1 MNDEQIL
8 EQVKSNPGKS
18 GTYHRVSGQSLFI
31 STSFGFFIWGIVA
44 DLGPSSLSWPF
55 LANIS
60 FRLELLLLICA
71 PFGTLLGNVFIGVL
85 ADHIGRKKTFIITM
99 MSYAAGI
106 LVVSISINYFLFI
119 AGLFLAG
126 LGVGG
131 EEAPSLSLIAEDT
144 TVKERSRN
152 LTLAPNFN
160 NAGSAFTAALLM
172 VSPLIGIFEDRIFLL
187 ISAFAVILY
196 LVYARF
202 RMPESFRWLNIKGR
216 REEATIISTDLG
228 IQGTEMRIR
237 EPNRKFSFAIL
248 VAMGVSQYL
257 TFGLM
262 AFIIE
267 PLEFGNADYLP
278 ISLVA
283 LIGATIAGFIAV
295 PLIAKGRKN
304 YTLFA
309 YGGGF
314 LTMLSILLLSGALE
328 NFLIFMPLL
337 FVNMFFSEFAWA
349 SRTNLEPELFATQH
363 RSTMIGLIRVFPMVA
378 YIFSIFLTGGF
389 GLEYTLAYNLGLWG
403 LGLVA
408 AIIWFARGTETR
420 DISTDFLLERT
431 SKGDH
436 LE

>member
-1 MNDEQIL
+1 MSDEQFL
-8 EQVKSNPGKS
+8 EQGRPNAGKL
-18 GTYHRVSGQSLFI
+18 GTYHRMTGRSLFI

-60 FRLELLLLICA
+60 LKLELLLLICA
-71 PFGTLLGNVFIGVL
+71 PLGTLFGNVFIGVL
-85 ADHIGRKKTFIITM
+85 ADHIGRKRTFIITM

-119 AGLFLAG
+119 AGLFVAG
-126 LGVGG
+126 FGVGG

-144 TVKERSRN
+144 PVKERSRN

-172 VSPLIGIFEDRIFLL
+172 ISPFIGIFEDRIFLL

-202 RMPESFRWLNIKGR
+202 RMPESFRWLNLKGR
-216 REEATIISTDLG
+216 REEAKIISTDLG
-228 IQGTEMRIR
+228 VEGPEIRIM
-237 EPNRKFSFAIL
+237 EPNKKFSFAIL

-267 PLEFGNADYLP
+267 PLEFGYANYLP

-295 PLIAKGRKN
+295 PLIARGRKN

-314 LTMLSILLLSGALE
+314 LTMLSILLFSGKLE

-337 FVNMFFSEFAWA
+337 FVNMFFSEFAWV

-363 RSTMIGLIRVFPMVA
+363 RSTMIGLIRVFPMAA
-378 YIFSIFLTGGF
+378 YIISIFLTGGF

-403 LGLVA
+403 VGLVA
-408 AIIWFARGTETR
+408 AIIWFVRGTETR
-420 DISTDFLLERT
+420 DISTDLITERT